1 MGADMFES
9 IQNKLNRAFKV
20 LSGKGRISE
29 NNVKDAVKQVKLS
42 LLEADVNYKVVKEFI
57 NDIKTE
63 VLGEK
68 VLSSFSPDQQFIKIV
83 NEELIKILGEKKV
96 DLSLQNRPA
105 KIMVVGLQGSG
116 KTTSCAKL
124 AHLLKK
130 NGKNPLLVAADV
142 YRPAAIDQLIQI
154 SKKADVPVFTGDKKN
169 PIKIVEG
176 ALKEA
181 VKNIN
186 DVIIF
191 DTAGRLHVD
200 EKMMDELKKIAKI
213 TKPDEILMV
222 IDAMTGQDAVNSAKK
237 FNELLELSGFIVTKL
252 DGDARGGVILS
263 IRYITEKPV
272 KFVGLS
278 EKIDGL
284 EAFYPD
290 RMAGRIL
297 GMGDVLSLIDK
308 LQSNI
313 DMEKAKQIEEKITKN
328 KFDLEDFLSQLQEIK
343 KMGSFGDILN
353 MIPGAPKNVDLNA
366 GQKNLKQTEAVINSM
381 TKQERRNPK
390 ILNSSRKIRVARG
403 SGTSVTEVNKILKSY
418 NNMKDMM
425 KMFNKKGGKMKAMKG
440 FKGLPF

>member
-1 MGADMFES
+1 MFES

-20 LSGKGRISE
+20 LGGKGRISE
-29 NNVKDAVKQVKLS
+29 SNVKEAVKQVKLS

-57 NDIKTE
+57 NDIKRE
-63 VLGEK
+63 ALGEK
-68 VLSSFSPDQQFIKIV
+68 VLSSFSPDQQFIKV
-83 NEELIKILGEKKV
+83 VRDELIKILGEKKV
-96 DLSLQNRPA
+96 DLSLQSRPS

-124 AHLLKK
+124 AYLLKK
-130 NGKNPLLVAADV
+130 SGKNPLLVAADV
-142 YRPAAIDQLIQI
+142 YRPAAIDQLIQMG
-154 SKKADVPVFTGDKKN
+154 KKVDVPVFTGDRKK
-169 PIKIVEG
+169 PVKIVE
-176 ALKEA
+176 AAQREA

-200 EKMMDELKKIAKI
+200 EKMMEELKKIAEI

-237 FNELLELSGFIVTKL
+237 FNEELELSGFVVTKL

-263 IRYITEKPV
+263 IRYITQKPV
-272 KFVGLS
+272 KYVGLS

-284 EAFYPD
+284 EPFFPD
-290 RMAGRIL
+290 RIAGRIL

-308 LQSNI
+308 LQTNI
-313 DMEKAKQIEEKITKN
+313 DMEKAKKLEEKIIKN
-328 KFDLEDFLSQLQEIK
+328 KFDLEDFLTQLQEIK
-343 KMGSFGDILN
+343 KMGSFGDILE

-366 GQKNLKQTEAVINSM
+366 GQKNLKQTEAIINSM
-381 TKQERRNPK
+381 TKQERKNPK
-390 ILNSSRKIRVARG
+390 ILNSSRKIRIAKG

-418 NNMKDMM
+418 NNMKGMM
-425 KMFNKKGGKMKAMKG
+425 KMFNKKGGKMKGLKG
-440 FKGLPF
+440 MKGLPF

>member
-63 VLGEK
+63 VLGER

-124 AHLLKK
+124 AYLLKK

-284 EAFYPD
+284 EPFYPD

-308 LQSNI
+308 LQANI

>member
-1 MGADMFES
+1 MFES

-63 VLGEK
+63 VLGER

-124 AHLLKK
+124 AYLLKK

-284 EAFYPD
+284 EPFYPD

-308 LQSNI
+308 LQANI